1 MLAYFPEIYPD
12 ELLYSVLARYHLH
25 VCSRSAKQTM
35 RGLFGTNGVRATVD
49 LQSRIA
55 ALSQRIPADR
65 GLCPDKL
72 TKDTTLYLYY
82 TAFVSEAVAE
92 SVMAS
97 LVDGPADGVFMRL
110 GLTASVISA
119 PERLRYCP
127 ACLGEML
134 DRYGEGYWKRSHQL
148 PGVLVCPDHGMALAD
163 SSVSPHTHN
172 QHEFVAL
179 NLHNCPPV
187 VVLPAWVSDLR
198 QMALLQDIARRSAAL
213 LNHVSMRSAHRD
225 WGAYYL
231 DAVRD
236 RGFAKG
242 RERVDQS
249 LFQDAFANFFEPV
262 VDLIP
267 DGLGGDW
274 PAAMVRKHRRIFH
287 PLRHILFQM
296 FLDKHQSQPRT
307 ALPFGSG
314 PWECLNPL
322 AKHHG
327 QEVVRALTL
336 RHEQG
341 RVIGRFSC
349 TCGFVYSREAGSER
363 PPRVMDFGPLLDI
376 RLKQKVMEGL
386 CLRAMAREIG
396 VDPGTVRLHASR
408 LGLKVPWKD
417 LPKRRALTMLPDR
430 DSMRA
435 RWLDM
440 QQNHADLSRRQ
451 LALLLPKER
460 SWLYRHDREW
470 LEQHSPTP
478 LHKKWSDQR
487 VDWETL
493 DHHTATQ
500 LRKAAREITLE
511 VPPRRIT
518 QSALERKL
526 GWSRRMSK
534 RQEKLPRSVGVL
546 SVVTETIDAF
556 RLRRIAWAVQ
566 ELDRQALPTRA
577 WRVRRLAGLPQRA
590 SPNVEAVLAALE
602 RTDRFLG
609 KRATL

>member
-1 MLAYFPEIYPD
+1 
-12 ELLYSVLARYHLH
+12 
-25 VCSRSAKQTM
+25 M

-110 GLTASVISA
+110 GITASVISV

-134 DRYGEGYWKRSHQL
+134 GRYGEGYWKRSHQL
-148 PGVLVCPDHGMALAD
+148 PGVLVCPDHGVALAD

-172 QHEFVAL
+172 QHEFIAL

-187 VVLPAWVSDLR
+187 AALPAWVSDLR

-213 LNHVSMRSAHRD
+213 LNHASMRSAHRD

-231 DAVRD
+231 GAVRD

-274 PAAMVRKHRRIFH
+274 PAAMVRKHRKAFH
-287 PLRHILFQM
+287 PLRHILFRL
-296 FLDKHQSQPRT
+296 FLDKHLPQSRMVHS
-307 ALPFGSG
+307 FGRG
-314 PWECLNPL
+314 PWECFNPL

-327 QEVVRALTL
+327 QKVVQALTL
-336 RHEQG
+336 RHERG

-349 TCGFVYSREAGSER
+349 ACGFVYSREAGSER
-363 PPRVMDFGPLLDI
+363 SPRVMDFGPLLDI
-376 RLKQKVMEGL
+376 RLKQMVTEGL
-386 CLRAMAREIG
+386 SLRAMAREIG
-396 VDPGTVRLHASR
+396 VDPRTVRLHASR

-417 LPKRRALTMLPDR
+417 LPTRRARTVPPDR
-430 DSMRA
+430 DAIRA

-440 QQNHADLSRRQ
+440 QQNHADLSRWQ
-451 LALLLPKER
+451 LAFLLSKER

-470 LEQHSPTP
+470 LEQHSPTA
-478 LHKKWSDQR
+478 LHKKWPDLR

-493 DHHTATQ
+493 DRSMATQ
-500 LRKAAREITLE
+500 LRKAAREITRE
-511 VPPRRIT
+511 VPPQRVT
-518 QSALERKL
+518 QAALERKL
-526 GWSRRMSK
+526 GRPRRMSE
-534 RQEKLPRSVGVL
+534 RQAKLPKSIGML
-546 SVVTETIDAF
+546 GEVTETIDAF
-556 RLRRIAWAVQ
+556 RLRRIAWAVS
-566 ELDRQALPTRA
+566 ELDRQALPTRP
-577 WRVRRLAGLPQRA
+577 WRVRRLAGLPPKV
-590 SPNVEAVLAALE
+590 SPNVEAALAALE
-602 RTDRFLG
+602 ITDRSPEE
-609 KRATL
+609 RATP

>member
-1 MLAYFPEIYPD
+1 
-12 ELLYSVLARYHLH
+12 
-25 VCSRSAKQTM
+25 M
-35 RGLFGTNGVRATVD
+35 RDLFGTNGVRATVD
-49 LQSRIA
+49 LQSRVA

-134 DRYGEGYWKRSHQL
+134 GRYGEGYWKRSHQL

-231 DAVRD
+231 GAVRD
-236 RGFAKG
+236 HGFAKG

-274 PAAMVRKHRRIFH
+274 PTAMVRKHRKAFH
-287 PLRHILFQM
+287 PLRHILFQL
-296 FLDKHQSQPRT
+296 FLDKQLPQSRMVHS
-307 ALPFGSG
+307 FGRG
-314 PWECLNPL
+314 PWECFNPL

-327 QEVVRALTL
+327 QKVVQALTL
-336 RHEQG
+336 RHERG

-349 TCGFVYSREAGSER
+349 ACGFVYSREVGSR
-363 PPRVMDFGPLLDI
+363 SSPRILDFGPLLDSQI
-376 RLKQKVMEGL
+376 RQKVAEGL
-386 CLRAMAREIG
+386 GLRAVARYLAI
-396 VDPGTVRLHASR
+396 DPGTVRLHASR
-408 LGLKVPWKD
+408 LGLNVPWKS
-417 LPKRRALTMLPDR
+417 LPARHSRTLVPDR
-430 DSMRA
+430 DAIRT

-440 QQNHADLSRRQ
+440 QQNHADLSRRR
-451 LALLLPKER
+451 LALLLPKEH

-470 LEQHSPTP
+470 LEQHSPTA
-478 LHKKWSDQR
+478 LHKKWPDLR

-493 DHHTATQ
+493 DRSMAIQ
-500 LRKAAREITLE
+500 LRKVAQEITRE
-511 VPPRRIT
+511 APPQRVT
-518 QSALERKL
+518 QAALERKL
-526 GWSRRMSK
+526 GRPRRITE
-534 RQEKLPRSVGVL
+534 RQAKLPKSIGVL
-546 SVVTETIDAF
+546 GEVTETIDAF
-556 RLRRIAWAVQ
+556 RLRRIAWTVS
-566 ELDRQALPTRA
+566 ELDRQALPTRP
-577 WRVRRLAGLPQRA
+577 WRVRRLAGLPPKA
-590 SPNVEAVLAALE
+590 SPNVEAALAALE
-602 RTDRFLG
+602 ITGRSPEE
-609 KRATL
+609 RATH